1 MSVFTNRASSSREQA
16 TAYTAAILGLLAEQ
30 KPLAVLKQTKSKLR
44 RAVVRLSTRQ
54 LRKREAPG
62 KWSIAHVLQHLVDS
76 EIVWSW
82 RMRLILAQDRP
93 PLTGYDQDLW
103 ADRLG
108 YETADAARAITEFG
122 VLRDAN
128 LRLLTRAKPEDLA
141 RVGIHSE
148 RGEESISHL
157 MKLYAGHDI
166 LHLNQ
171 IARIRKA
178 IS

>member
-1 MSVFTNRASSSREQA
+1 MSVFTNPASRSKEEA

-44 RAVVRLSTRQ
+44 RAVARLNTRQ

-62 KWSIAHVLQHLVDS
+62 KWSIAHVVQHLVDS
-76 EIVWSW
+76 ETVWTW
-82 RMRLILAQDRP
+82 RIRLILAQDRP
-93 PLTGYDQDLW
+93 PLTGYDQDAW

-108 YETADAARAITEFG
+108 YETTDVARALAEFA

-128 LRLLTRAKPEDLA
+128 MRLLSRAKPDDLR

-148 RGEESISHL
+148 RGEETIAHL

-171 IARIRKA
+171 
-178 IS
+178 